1 MEKTVKIGL
10 LGCGTVGGGVIIV
23 LNENKED
30 IAKKVGCNIEVKSVL
45 VRDKAK
51 LKPEIK
57 KYNIGYTDNLDDIL
71 NDPEIDIVVELIGRV
86 HPAKEYIEA
95 ALQRGKH
102 VVTANKDVL
111 ADYGK
116 LLFNLAAEKKADFQF
131 EGAVGGGI
139 PIIRPLRACLAANKI
154 SSLMGIINGTT
165 NYMLTRM
172 TEAGLSYEAALAE
185 AQAKGYA
192 ESDPTADVEGLDAAR
207 KIAVLASLA
216 FNTPLTLKDVHVEGI
231 DNIEACDIEYARD
244 LGYIV
249 KLLGV
254 AKNDPENGITA
265 NVYPVMLPK
274 NHPLASVNDVYNAI
288 YVNGDAVG
296 DAMFMGR
303 GAGRLPTASAVCSD
317 IIDTARNICHN
328 ACGRINSNLFE
339 KKKMCPPEK
348 EMVPCYFRL
357 LVTDRPGVLAAIAST
372 FAAQQ
377 MSIASVIQ
385 KNVVEN
391 GLAELIIITYK
402 VSRMS
407 LDLSMRTLE
416 VLPVVKKVCSVLRV
430 EDPNL

>member
-23 LNENKED
+23 LNENKEE
-30 IAKKVGCNIEVKSVL
+30 IAKKAGCNIEIKTVL
-45 VRDKAK
+45 VRDKTK
-51 LKPEIK
+51 LKPEIT
-57 KYNIGYTDNLDDIL
+57 KYNIGCTDNLDDIL

-95 ALQRGKH
+95 AINHGKS

-116 LLFNLAAEKKADFQF
+116 SLFNLAAEKKVDFQF

-154 SSLMGIINGTT
+154 SSIMGIINGTT
-165 NYMLTRM
+165 NYMLTKM
-172 TEAGLSYEAALAE
+172 SEEGLSYAQALAE

-192 ESDPTADVEGLDAAR
+192 ESDPTADVEGIDAAR

-216 FNTPLTLKDVHVEGI
+216 FNTALTLKDVHVEGI

-244 LGYIV
+244 LGYVV
-249 KLLGV
+249 KLLGI

-274 NHPLASVNDVYNAI
+274 SHPLASVNDVYNAI

-296 DAMFMGR
+296 DAMFLGR
-303 GAGRLPTASAVCSD
+303 GAGRLPTASAVCGD
-317 IIDTARNICHN
+317 II
-328 ACGRINSNLFE
+328 
-339 KKKMCPPEK
+339 PPEK
-348 EMVPCYFRL
+348 EMAPCYFRL

-377 MSIASVIQ
+377 MSIAYVIQ
-385 KNVVEN
+385 KNVMEN
-391 GLAELIIITYK
+391 GMAELVIITNK
-402 VSRMS
+402 VSKLS
-407 LDLSMRTLE
+407 IDLSLRTLQ
-416 VLPVVKKVCSVLRV
+416 VLPVVKDVCSVLRV
-430 EDPNL
+430 EDPNLP

>member
-1 MEKTVKIGL
+1 MEKTIKIGL

-23 LNENKED
+23 LNENKEE
-30 IAKKVGCNIEVKSVL
+30 ISKKAGCGIEIKTVL
-45 VRDKAK
+45 VRDKTK
-51 LKPEIK
+51 LKPEIL
-57 KYNIGYTDNLDDIL
+57 KYNIGYTDNLDDII
-71 NDPEIDIVVELIGRV
+71 NDPEIDIVVELLGRV
-86 HPAKEYIEA
+86 HPAKEYIEV
-95 ALQRGKH
+95 ALNNGKH

-111 ADYGK
+111 AEYGK
-116 LLFNLAAEKKADFQF
+116 SLFQLAADKKADFQF

-139 PIIRPLRACLAANKI
+139 PIIRPLRSCLAANKI
-154 SSLMGIINGTT
+154 SSIMGIINGTT

-172 TEAGLSYEAALAE
+172 TEAGLSYEKALQE

-192 ESDPTADVEGLDAAR
+192 ESDPTADVEGIDAAR

-231 DNIEACDIEYARD
+231 DNVEACDIEYARD
-244 LGYIV
+244 LGYVV

-254 AKNDPENGITA
+254 AKNDPVNGIAA

-303 GAGRLPTASAVCSD
+303 GAGRLPTASAVCGD
-317 IIDTARNICHN
+317 IIDVARNIRNN
-328 ACGRINSNLFE
+328 ACGRISGSLFV
-339 KKKMCPPEK
+339 KKKMCPPDK
-348 EMVPCYFRL
+348 EMAPCYFRL
-357 LVTDRPGVLAAIAST
+357 LVNDRPGVLAAIAST
-372 FAAQQ
+372 LAAQQ

-385 KNVVEN
+385 KNVLEN

-402 VSRMS
+402 VSRLS
-407 LDLSMRTLE
+407 LELSLRTLQ
-416 VLPVVKKVCSVLRV
+416 VLPVVKKVCCVMRV

>member
-1 MEKTVKIGL
+1 MKKTIKIGL

-30 IAKKVGCNIEVKSVL
+30 IARKTGCAVEVKTVL
-45 VRDKAK
+45 VRDKSK
-51 LKPEIK
+51 LKPEIE

-95 ALQRGKH
+95 ALQHGKH

-111 ADYGK
+111 AEYGK
-116 LLFNLAAEKKADFQF
+116 SLFALAAEKHLDFQF

-139 PIIRPLRACLAANKI
+139 PIIRPLRSCLAGNKI
-154 SSLMGIINGTT
+154 SSVMGIVNGTT

-172 TEAGLSYEAALAE
+172 TEAGLSYESALKE

-192 ESDPTADVEGLDAAR
+192 ESDPTADVEG
-207 KIAVLASLA
+207 
-216 FNTPLTLKDVHVEGI
+216 I
-231 DNIEACDIEYARD
+231 DNVEACDISYARE
-244 LGYIV
+244 LGYVV

-303 GAGRLPTASAVCSD
+303 GAGRLPTASAVCGD

-328 ACGRINSNLFE
+328 ACGRVAGNLFVE
-339 KKKMCPPEK
+339 KKMCPPEK
-348 EMVPCYFRL
+348 EMEPCYFRL
-357 LVTDRPGVLAAIAST
+357 LVNDRPGVLAAIAST

-402 VSRMS
+402 VSRLS
-407 LDLSMRTLE
+407 LDLSLRTLQ

>member
-1 MEKTVKIGL
+1 MEKTIKIGL

-23 LNENKED
+23 LNENKEE
-30 IAKKVGCNIEVKSVL
+30 ISKKAGCGIEIKTVL
-45 VRDKAK
+45 VRDKTK
-51 LKPEIK
+51 LKPEIL
-57 KYNIGYTDNLDDIL
+57 KYNIGYTDNLDDII
-71 NDPEIDIVVELIGRV
+71 NDPEIDIVVELLGRV
-86 HPAKEYIEA
+86 HPAKEYIEV
-95 ALQRGKH
+95 ALNNGKH

-111 ADYGK
+111 AEYGK
-116 LLFNLAAEKKADFQF
+116 SLFQLAADKKADFQF

-139 PIIRPLRACLAANKI
+139 PIIRPLRSCLAANKI
-154 SSLMGIINGTT
+154 SSIMGIINGTT

-172 TEAGLSYEAALAE
+172 TEAGLSYEKALQE

-192 ESDPTADVEGLDAAR
+192 ESDPTADVEGIDAAR

-231 DNIEACDIEYARD
+231 DNVEACDIEYARD
-244 LGYIV
+244 LGYVV

-254 AKNDPENGITA
+254 AKNDPVNGIAA

-303 GAGRLPTASAVCSD
+303 GAGRLPTASAVCGD
-317 IIDTARNICHN
+317 IIDVARNIRNN
-328 ACGRINSNLFE
+328 ACGRISGSLFV
-339 KKKMCPPEK
+339 KKKMCPPDK
-348 EMVPCYFRL
+348 EMAPCYFRL
-357 LVTDRPGVLAAIAST
+357 LVNDRPGVLAAIAST
-372 FAAQQ
+372 LAAQQ

-385 KNVVEN
+385 KNVLEN

-402 VSRMS
+402 VSRLS
-407 LDLSMRTLE
+407 LELSLRTLQ
-416 VLPVVKKVCSVLRV
+416 VLPVVKKVCCVMRV
-430 EDPNL
+430 EDPDL

>member
-30 IAKKVGCNIEVKSVL
+30 IAKKAGCNIEIKTVL

-95 ALQRGKH
+95 ALQHGKH

-116 LLFNLAAEKKADFQF
+116 SLFTLAAEKKADFQF

-172 TEAGLSYEAALAE
+172 TEAGLSYDAALAE

-207 KIAVLASLA
+207 KIAV
-216 FNTPLTLKDVHVEGI
+216 FEG
-231 DNIEACDIEYARD
+231 
-244 LGYIV
+244 LPGYFC
-249 KLLGV
+249 
-254 AKNDPENGITA
+254 
-265 NVYPVMLPK
+265 
-274 NHPLASVNDVYNAI
+274 SVG
-288 YVNGDAVG
+288 NGD
-296 DAMFMGR
+296 
-303 GAGRLPTASAVCSD
+303 S
-317 IIDTARNICHN
+317 
-328 ACGRINSNLFE
+328 
-339 KKKMCPPEK
+339 
-348 EMVPCYFRL
+348 YFKR
-357 LVTDRPGVLAAIAST
+357 
-372 FAAQQ
+372 
-377 MSIASVIQ
+377 
-385 KNVVEN
+385 
-391 GLAELIIITYK
+391 
-402 VSRMS
+402 
-407 LDLSMRTLE
+407 
-416 VLPVVKKVCSVLRV
+416 
-430 EDPNL
+430 

>member
-1 MEKTVKIGL
+1 MKVAVMGYGTIGSGVVEVLEVNREIIKERVGEPLEVKKVLDLREFEGDPIAEKIVHDYKEIVNDDEISMVVETM
-10 LGCGTVGGGVIIV
+10 GGVEPAYTFV
-23 LNENKED
+23 KEMLT
-30 IAKKVGCNIEVKSVL
+30 A
-45 VRDKAK
+45 
-51 LKPEIK
+51 
-57 KYNIGYTDNLDDIL
+57 
-71 NDPEIDIVVELIGRV
+71 
-86 HPAKEYIEA
+86 
-95 ALQRGKH
+95 GKH
-102 VVTANKDVL
+102 VTTSNKALV
-111 ADYGK
+111 ADKG
-116 LLFNLAAEKKADFQF
+116 AELIKIAREHKVNFMF
-131 EGAVGGGI
+131 EASVGGGI
-139 PIIRPLRACLAANKI
+139 PIIRPLLTCLTGDVIEEI
-154 SSLMGIINGTT
+154 SGIVNGTT
-165 NYMLTRM
+165 NYMM
-172 TEAGLSYEAALAE
+172 TKMSAEGSEYEDVLKE
-185 AQAKGYA
+185 AQALGYA
-192 ESDPTADVEGLDAAR
+192 EKDPTADVEGIDAAR

-244 LGYIV
+244 LGYVV

-303 GAGRLPTASAVCSD
+303 GAGRMPTASAVCSD
-317 IIDTARNICHN
+317 IIDISRNILFN
-328 ACGRINSNLFE
+328 ACGRVNSNLFE

-348 EMVPCYFRL
+348 EMANCYFRL

-385 KNVVEN
+385 KNVMDN
-391 GLAELIIITYK
+391 GTAELVIITNK
-402 VSRMS
+402 VSKLS
-407 LDLSMRTLE
+407 LDLSLRTLQ

-430 EDPNL
+430 EDPSL

>member
-1 MEKTVKIGL
+1 MEKTIKIGL

-23 LNENKED
+23 LNENKEE
-30 IAKKVGCNIEVKSVL
+30 ISKKAGCGIEIKTVL
-45 VRDKAK
+45 VRDKTK
-51 LKPEIK
+51 LKPEIL
-57 KYNIGYTDNLDDIL
+57 KYNIGYTDNLDDII

-86 HPAKEYIEA
+86 HPAKEYIEV
-95 ALQRGKH
+95 ALNNGKH

-111 ADYGK
+111 AEYGK
-116 LLFNLAAEKKADFQF
+116 SLFQLAADKKADFQF

-139 PIIRPLRACLAANKI
+139 PIIRPLRSCLAANKI
-154 SSLMGIINGTT
+154 SSIMGIINGTT

-172 TEAGLSYEAALAE
+172 TEAGLSYEKALQE

-192 ESDPTADVEGLDAAR
+192 ESDPTADVEGIDAAR
-207 KIAVLASLA
+207 KIAILASLA

-231 DNIEACDIEYARD
+231 DNVEACDIEYARD
-244 LGYIV
+244 LGYVV

-254 AKNDPENGITA
+254 AKNNPVNGIAA

-303 GAGRLPTASAVCSD
+303 GAGRLPTASAVCGD
-317 IIDTARNICHN
+317 IIDVARNIRNN
-328 ACGRINSNLFE
+328 ACGRISGSLFV
-339 KKKMCPPEK
+339 KKKMCPPDK
-348 EMVPCYFRL
+348 EMAPCYFRL
-357 LVTDRPGVLAAIAST
+357 LVNDRPGVLAAIAST
-372 FAAQQ
+372 LAAQQ

-385 KNVVEN
+385 KNVLEN

-402 VSRMS
+402 VSRLS
-407 LDLSMRTLE
+407 LELSLRTLQ
-416 VLPVVKKVCSVLRV
+416 VLPVVKKVCCVMRV
-430 EDPNL
+430 EDPDL

>member
-1 MEKTVKIGL
+1 MKKTVKIGL

-30 IAKKVGCNIEVKSVL
+30 IARKAGCAVEVKTVL

-51 LKPEIK
+51 LKPEIE

-95 ALQRGKH
+95 ALQHGKH

-111 ADYGK
+111 AEYGK
-116 LLFNLAAEKKADFQF
+116 SLFALAAEKHLDFQF

-139 PIIRPLRACLAANKI
+139 PIIRPLRSCLAGNKI
-154 SSLMGIINGTT
+154 SSVMGIVNGTT

-172 TEAGLSYEAALAE
+172 TEAGLSYENALKE

-192 ESDPTADVEGLDAAR
+192 ESDPTADVEGIDAAR
-207 KIAVLASLA
+207 KITVLASLA
-216 FNTPLTLKDVHVEGI
+216 FNTALTLKDVHIEGI
-231 DNIEACDIEYARD
+231 DNVEACDARE
-244 LGYIV
+244 LGYVV

-303 GAGRLPTASAVCSD
+303 GAGRLPTASAVCGD

-328 ACGRINSNLFE
+328 ACGRVAGNLFVE
-339 KKKMCPPEK
+339 KKMCPPEK
-348 EMVPCYFRL
+348 EMEPCYFRL
-357 LVTDRPGVLAAIAST
+357 LVNDRPGVLAAIAST

-402 VSRMS
+402 VSRLS
-407 LDLSMRTLE
+407 LDLSLRTLQ

>member
-1 MEKTVKIGL
+1 MEKTIKIGL

-23 LNENKED
+23 LNENKEE
-30 IAKKVGCNIEVKSVL
+30 ISKKAGCGIEIKTVL
-45 VRDKAK
+45 VRDKTK
-51 LKPEIK
+51 LKPEIL
-57 KYNIGYTDNLDDIL
+57 KYNIGYTDNLDDII

-86 HPAKEYIEA
+86 HPAKEYIEV
-95 ALQRGKH
+95 ALNNGKH

-111 ADYGK
+111 AEYGK
-116 LLFNLAAEKKADFQF
+116 SLFQLAADKKADFQF

-139 PIIRPLRACLAANKI
+139 PIIRPLRSCLVANKI
-154 SSLMGIINGTT
+154 SSIMGIINGTT

-172 TEAGLSYEAALAE
+172 TEAGLSYEKALQE

-192 ESDPTADVEGLDAAR
+192 ESDPTADVEGIDAAR

-231 DNIEACDIEYARD
+231 DNVEACDIEYARD
-244 LGYIV
+244 LGYVV

-254 AKNDPENGITA
+254 AKNDPVNGIAA

-303 GAGRLPTASAVCSD
+303 GAGRLPTASAVCGD
-317 IIDTARNICHN
+317 IIDVARNIRNN
-328 ACGRINSNLFE
+328 ACGRISGSLFV
-339 KKKMCPPEK
+339 KKKMCPPDK
-348 EMVPCYFRL
+348 EMAPCYFRL
-357 LVTDRPGVLAAIAST
+357 LVNDRPGVLAAIAST
-372 FAAQQ
+372 LAAQQ

-385 KNVVEN
+385 KNVLEN

-402 VSRMS
+402 VSRLS
-407 LDLSMRTLE
+407 LELSLRTLQ
-416 VLPVVKKVCSVLRV
+416 VLPVVKKVCCVMRV
-430 EDPNL
+430 EDPDL